1 MERATHVLV
10 QISDPHLVPEGPLPR
25 DRRDPH
31 PAFAAAVDTV
41 LAADVAPA
49 AVLLT
54 GDLAEAGDA
63 ASYRRVRAQ
72 ADRFAVPVLAVAGN
86 HDDRA
91 ALREHLLGAGPSAA
105 PLDTVVEVDGL
116 RIVVLDSTVPG
127 HGHGELRPAQ
137 LSWLAAELARPA
149 PHGTVLALHHPPLPS
164 TSRFTARI
172 ALRDR
177 AALAAVLA
185 GTDVRIVLAGHT
197 HVTSAGALAG
207 IPVWTGAAT
216 SAVWDGLAPAGT
228 ARVVHAPVVSRVDL
242 FDGGEVI
249 ATAVPVGAPV
259 ANGVALAPPA
269 QRPRT

>member
-10 QISDPHLVPEGPLPR
+10 QLSDPHLVPDGPLPR

-31 PAFAAAVDTV
+31 PAFAAAVDAV

-54 GDLAEAGDA
+54 GDLTEAGDA

-91 ALREHLLGAGPSAA
+91 ELRQHLLGEEPSAE
-105 PLDTVVEVDGL
+105 PLDSVTDLDGL
-116 RIVVLDSTVPG
+116 RVIVLDSTVPG
-127 HGHGELRPAQ
+127 HGHGELRPEQ
-137 LSWLAAELARPA
+137 LARLAAELARPA

-164 TSRFTARI
+164 ISRFLARI

-177 AALAAVLA
+177 AALAEVLA
-185 GTDVRIVLAGHT
+185 GTDVRVVLAGHT

-216 SAVWDGLAPAGT
+216 SALWDSLAPAGA
-228 ARVVHAPVVSRVDL
+228 ARTLHAPAVSRVDL
-242 FDGGEVI
+242 FEGGEVI
-249 ATAVPVGAPV
+249 VTAVPVGAPV
-259 ANGVALAPPA
+259 ANHADVE
-269 QRPRT
+269 R